1 MHDDLELKGR
11 LIIKINDEVVRDIKN
26 LVVTAGKDWVASR
39 MKDATSTVMTHMA
52 IGTGTAAAVIG
63 DTTLGAE
70 ITRQAV
76 NVSGGT
82 VVGAVVT
89 WVRTFAA
96 DDPNI
101 TAPAVSA
108 VTEAGL
114 FNAASGGTMLARTV
128 FAVVN
133 KGEADSM
140 TISWSVTIS

>member
-11 LIIKINDEVVRDIKN
+11 LIIKINDEVIRDIKN

-63 DTTLGAE
+63 DTTLGTE

-89 WVRTFAA
+89 WVRTF
-96 DDPNI
+96 
-101 TAPAVSA
+101 
-108 VTEAGL
+108 
-114 FNAASGGTMLARTV
+114 GGTMLARTV